1 MEHINFWQSQFQE
14 SQDKTADVH
23 VGYLQNSTI
32 NASGKVTVHGKGVYY
47 STIIAGKGYHQPR
60 GVFRNSHVTVKS
72 GTIEIKEMGSQA
84 GSTASA
90 AITNEGKMMI
100 GFVHP
105 NVTVAYRNQKY
116 QFLQPA
122 SQVKVLW
129 HDDGIVVYSGRQKLS

>member
-1 MEHINFWQSQFQE
+1 MIEQFEQEFSVILDTFPPDFYTLMLELKQYFLDRGPLAIPNINFVQQLLEHINFWQSQFQE

-84 GSTASA
+84 A
-90 AITNEGKMMI
+90 AL
-100 GFVHP
+100 P
-105 NVTVAYRNQKY
+105 A
-116 QFLQPA
+116 LQ
-122 SQVKVLW
+122 
-129 HDDGIVVYSGRQKLS
+129 